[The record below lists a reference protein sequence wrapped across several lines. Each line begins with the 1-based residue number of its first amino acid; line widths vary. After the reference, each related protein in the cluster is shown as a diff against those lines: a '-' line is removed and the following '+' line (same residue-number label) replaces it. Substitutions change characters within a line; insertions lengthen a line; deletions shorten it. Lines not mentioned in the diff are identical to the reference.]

1 MTIRR
6 GTGLPMA
13 ARKPRRPRAEPEFQM
28 QAALFTWARIP
39 SVLAQ
44 HPALA
49 LLEGSMNGVRL
60 TAAQAGKA
68 KAAGMLKG
76 SHDIRLPVARG
87 EHIGLSIE
95 LKAGKNKPS
104 EEQIDYGIRLTA
116 EGWMVAYVWDDWTE
130 VKAIILGYL
139 SRDFSF
145 CRNPPGAEIKPAA
158 GNRVEYQRRDRVA
171 PDKIV
176 SSTVFPAT

>member
-1 MTIRR
+1 MEEPMTVRR
-6 GTGLPMA
+6 GTGLPMPA
-13 ARKPRRPRAEPEFQM
+13 RTPRKPRAELEFQM
-28 QAALFTWARIP
+28 QAAVFTWARIP

-87 EHIGLSIE
+87 EYIGLSIE

-116 EGWMVAYVWDDWTE
+116 EGWKVAYVWDDWLE
-130 VKAIILGYL
+130 VKAIIIGYL
-139 SRDFSF
+139 NLGRDL
-145 CRNPPGAEIKPAA
+145 A
-158 GNRVEYQRRDRVA
+158 GLVSA
-171 PDKIV
+171 PE
-176 SSTVFPAT
+176 P